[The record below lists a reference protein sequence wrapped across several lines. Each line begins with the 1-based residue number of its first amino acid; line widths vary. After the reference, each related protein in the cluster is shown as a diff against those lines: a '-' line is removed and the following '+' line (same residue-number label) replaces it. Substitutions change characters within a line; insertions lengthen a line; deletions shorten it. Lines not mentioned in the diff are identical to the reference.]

1 MYTSRENKP
10 EWVVSIFKEVFQDV
24 KKVLD
29 IGCDQKQLKKILST
43 DVNYIGVDISG
54 TPDVLFNFDKEENLP
69 FEDKSY
75 DLVFCSEVL
84 EHLENIHF
92 IFDELCRLSKKY
104 IIISLPNPLSGVFAY
119 YFRKKYSNT
128 TEKQKEFGEFI
139 KFYGLPID
147 KPKDRHRWFFNTEEA
162 LEFVSKRAEKN
173 NYKIEKVLYTIDF
186 QRGIRKVIKIMLSGF
201 SRKRMLNLFNGTTWF
216 MIRKK

>member
-29 IGCDQKQLKKILST
+29 IGCDQKQLKKILSG
-43 DVNYIGVDISG
+43 DINYIGVDISG
-54 TPDVLFNFDKEENLP
+54 MPDVLFNFDKEENLP

-104 IIISLPNPLSGVFAY
+104 IIISLPNPLSGIFAY
-119 YFRKKYSNT
+119 LFGKKYAKT
-128 TEKQKEFGEFI
+128 TESKEFGKFI
-139 KFYGLPID
+139 KYYGLPID
-147 KPKDRHRWFFNTEEA
+147 KPKDRHRWFFSTEEA

-173 NYKIEKVLYTIDF
+173 NCKIEKVLYTIDF

-216 MIRKK
+216 LIRKK